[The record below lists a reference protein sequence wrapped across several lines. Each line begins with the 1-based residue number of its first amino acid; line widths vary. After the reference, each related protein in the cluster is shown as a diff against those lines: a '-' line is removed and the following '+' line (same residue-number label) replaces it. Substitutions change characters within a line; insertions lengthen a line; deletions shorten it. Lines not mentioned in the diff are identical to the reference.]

1 MGSGYKPEPAED
13 MLAPKLLFGSVN
25 RREKEFLFKIVF
37 PNRSLGTSRNCWCFK
52 KLTCYENLDFIE
64 CFQKAKVLREIEFF
78 TGKHYKYQ

>member
-37 PNRSLGTSRNCWCFK
+37 PNKNIGTLPILFHQIKQEIWEVSLYLPIFTI
-52 KLTCYENLDFIE
+52 FIFLE
-64 CFQKAKVLREIEFF
+64 LHITVYLFYIV
-78 TGKHYKYQ
+78 